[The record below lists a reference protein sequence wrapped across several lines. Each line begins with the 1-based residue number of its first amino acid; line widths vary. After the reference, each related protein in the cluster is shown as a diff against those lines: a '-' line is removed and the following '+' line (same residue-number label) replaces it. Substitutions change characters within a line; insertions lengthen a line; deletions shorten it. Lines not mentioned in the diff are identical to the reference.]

1 MSDGES
7 TLSLH
12 SLVETDDEFTDD
24 SLLSSYL
31 LAPTRPSQ
39 NQELDQSLHLLAPT
53 RPFQTNKLDRSM
65 PILTP
70 QISLVNRLH
79 QNNLTY
85 NTSACYTTSTPRLEH
100 TSIPR
105 IVHTTI
111 MEKLAPCRKSG
122 DIPMKMDLFSCEFDS
137 FATLHNIMPYE
148 NQRRIAAFHLQ
159 LTARP
164 SRGLTH

>member
-12 SLVETDDEFTDD
+12 SLVETEDEFTDD

-53 RPFQTNKLDRSM
+53 RPSQTNKLDRSM

-70 QISLVNRLH
+70 HISLVNRLH

-111 MEKLAPCRKSG
+111 MEKLAPCRKFG
-122 DIPMKMDLFSCEFDS
+122 GYPHENGLVFLREFDS
-137 FATLHNIMPYE
+137 FATLHNIMTLKTKGE
-148 NQRRIAAFHLQ
+148 
-159 LTARP
+159 
-164 SRGLTH
+164 